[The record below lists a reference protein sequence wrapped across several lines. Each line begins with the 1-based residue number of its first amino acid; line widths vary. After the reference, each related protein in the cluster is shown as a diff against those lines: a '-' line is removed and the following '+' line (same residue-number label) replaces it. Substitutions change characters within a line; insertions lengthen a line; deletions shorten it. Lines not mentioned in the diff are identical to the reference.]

1 MWRPTVRP
9 ALIVRP
15 RLAAGTS
22 LRRVSRPRSLEQ
34 VGCHCSQAAVMS
46 SSVQHPDPEAAAL
59 REEIVKVARMR
70 AEVHEFRSTELAD
83 IARGREAAERRED
96 AAVANCAR
104 RVAEVA
110 DQLAQEAIER
120 ELHTLDDEEAELSD
134 LNTLRM
140 RVAEQDVRLTPA
152 GEPHLAALPHRA
164 ASLRGSPWLG
174 SLLGLLLAASH
185 RAGEVAPLHTTS
197 AGHGQAGAGAG
208 GFARGPAP
216 RAHEEAL
223 FRRLAL
229 AGSLWCVRRARGGGK
244 ASLCC
249 RESEADCPRSRP
261 AGSCLWPIVCGAQA
275 VAARCVAELALKRE
289 AARAVSSEYDS
300 VLRSVA
306 AARQGVAG
314 QSAAEKEEDAELAAE
329 QARLLRG
336 GTQATHGA
344 TAKLEADWEHH
355 RSTVVAAVRAQWKR
369 RLAAAAG
376 SPDAVRS
383 QLGSVSSTARGLA
396 RETAADMAASAAA
409 TFDDHAAPLCRQ
421 LEAEAARLGA
431 RAVRAA
437 AVASRLRATLAEAS
451 RARDKAD
458 AARRVRRVLDEAQD
472 DALAVDAADP
482 LTSGAGPGFT
492 GEARAQLAAVRD
504 EALRLWSGLGEVGE
518 RELMELSVL
527 LAATAVALEPGAGA
541 EASQAEDLRRFR
553 DEARDEARRLMTAQ
567 AAAGRGD
574 AAAADAADAPGFT
587 ATPSFGR

>member
-1 MWRPTVRP
+1 
-9 ALIVRP
+9 
-15 RLAAGTS
+15 
-22 LRRVSRPRSLEQ
+22 
-34 VGCHCSQAAVMS
+34 MS

-140 RVAEQDVRLTPA
+140 RVAEQD
-152 GEPHLAALPHRA
+152 
-164 ASLRGSPWLG
+164 
-174 SLLGLLLAASH
+174 
-185 RAGEVAPLHTTS
+185 
-197 AGHGQAGAGAG
+197 
-208 GFARGPAP
+208 
-216 RAHEEAL
+216 
-223 FRRLAL
+223 
-229 AGSLWCVRRARGGGK
+229 
-244 ASLCC
+244 
-249 RESEADCPRSRP
+249 
-261 AGSCLWPIVCGAQA
+261 A

-336 GTQATHGA
+336 VTQATHGA

-431 RAVRAA
+431 RAARAA

-574 AAAADAADAPGFT
+574 GAAADAADAPGFT